1 MNLAVLAYWVVS
13 VTKHS
18 LKLKGNSVRW
28 SEIMRIAS
36 TQSVVTAE
44 FETVERGVIQVRQ
57 NTFAEE
63 KLLEIYT
70 LLGVNP
76 NPLGSRKS
84 VVHKIPSSKKIDT
97 DSQAVT

>member
-1 MNLAVLAYWVVS
+1 
-13 VTKHS
+13 
-18 LKLKGNSVRW
+18 
-28 SEIMRIAS
+28 MRIAS
-36 TQSVVTAE
+36 TQSAVTAE

-57 NTFAEE
+57 NTVAEE

-84 VVHKIPSSKKIDT
+84 VVHKIPSSKKTMLIVKRLHKGRL
-97 DSQAVT
+97 QCGLPVFAAWFAVFGTLYCVFFFA